1 MNVLHKII
9 LASGSPRRKEIL
21 EKFDISFEV
30 KLADIK
36 EKIHVGETAEQIA
49 MALAFEKAIAVAR
62 NCSQNDIVIAADT
75 VVAKNEILGK
85 PKNYEDAF
93 RMLKLLEDDIHYVIT
108 GIAVVQAH
116 TCNKFVSYDKTKV
129 KIKQL
134 TDNFIKRYID
144 TGEVWDKAGA
154 YAIQGKGAAIVE
166 WIKGDYFNVVGL
178 PICKLQE
185 ILSKHFQIELI

>member
-1 MNVLHKII
+1 MYNII
-9 LASGSPRRKEIL
+9 LASASPRRKEIL
-21 EKFDISFEV
+21 EKFNIPFEV
-30 KLADIK
+30 KLGDIK
-36 EKIHVGETAEQIA
+36 ETIHGGESAEQIA
-49 MALAFEKAIAVAR
+49 MALAFEKAIAVAQ
-62 NCSQNDIVIAADT
+62 NCNHNDIIIAADT

-93 RMLKLLEDDIHYVIT
+93 RMLKLLQDDIHDVIT
-108 GIAVVQAH
+108 GVAVVQAH
-116 TCNKFVSYDKTKV
+116 TNNKFVSFDKTKV

-154 YAIQGKGAAIVE
+154 YAIQGKGAVLVE
-166 WIKGDYFNVVGL
+166 WIQGDYFNVVGL

-185 ILSKHFQIELI
+185 ILNKHFHIELI